1 MLNVRVCLNDCGYTK
16 PSGGYKAH
24 SKNRKNANAHKYGI
38 GLEEWIA
45 SPLNVRSGKVW
56 MAEGIF
62 RDLEPDALYR
72 VAFLE
77 AFRVENYRRNA
88 SRLQKHHVQGVVNDA
103 RNSWKAVFQIR
114 DLRGLTVQE
123 SQDVLGYF
131 QRVGVIAQMQAEE
144 AAAHALSRAAGIVYP
159 THQVIDPS
167 RSAFAIDTFTC
178 LFKVDDFEYEHASRV
193 VQVRIPNRYRYRY

>member
-24 SKNRKNANAHKYGI
+24 SKNRKNANAHEYGI

-77 AFRVENYRRNA
+77 AFR
-88 SRLQKHHVQGVVNDA
+88 G
-103 RNSWKAVFQIR
+103 
-114 DLRGLTVQE
+114 
-123 SQDVLGYF
+123 
-131 QRVGVIAQMQAEE
+131 
-144 AAAHALSRAAGIVYP
+144 
-159 THQVIDPS
+159 
-167 RSAFAIDTFTC
+167 
-178 LFKVDDFEYEHASRV
+178 
-193 VQVRIPNRYRYRY
+193 